1 VTTSL
6 WPQYWAQGQELFDA
20 QGRLGFADGTGYEAM
35 RASLGAVERAVAEG
49 VTPQSVANFGSE
61 DDMEADMVAGRVAM
75 FMGGNW
81 QAASLDSV
89 MPDEDFFRTWEV
101 SPLPTVDGSTPV
113 TSAGGWLWGAFTED
127 REKVD
132 AAVDWVMQSFVGDT
146 GMASWCSI
154 GGYLPPRKSVYD
166 HPTYEQNPFTPQFR
180 EHLEKYAR
188 TRPAARDY
196 QQVSNALRVALS
208 NVSSGSTNATQALD
222 EALTAIV

>member
-1 VTTSL
+1 
-6 WPQYWAQGQELFDA
+6 
-20 QGRLGFADGTGYEAM
+20 
-35 RASLGAVERAVAEG
+35 
-49 VTPQSVANFGSE
+49 
-61 DDMEADMVAGRVAM
+61 
-75 FMGGNW
+75 
-81 QAASLDSV
+81 
-89 MPDEDFFRTWEV
+89 
-101 SPLPTVDGSTPV
+101 
-113 TSAGGWLWGAFTED
+113 
-127 REKVD
+127 
-132 AAVDWVMQSFVGDT
+132 
-146 GMASWCSI
+146 MASWCSI